1 MVDLDKALQERKAS
15 PSPALTSVLV
25 KKKYCPCQSGGFSH
39 QSATKWPAG
48 LFTAVPASVS
58 AVDRL
63 DCERLGSE

>member
-1 MVDLDKALQERKAS
+1 MQGKSKSSIDISSSKEEILSLPKWRVQR
-15 PSPALTSVLV
+15 
-25 KKKYCPCQSGGFSH
+25 H

-63 DCERLGSE
+63 DREGLGTE